1 MPRSAGP
8 KIRFEDRH
16 CLAADRVAATWQAS
30 AMGRSRS
37 AASSLQG
44 NREKRP
50 FVERV
55 WWLLLIS
62 AWAWLRLLN
71 LAFGDGKGDLAFGD
85 ASPHTILN
93 AVAVVFLIVAVPVW
107 LWERRRG
114 ERKRRASE
122 PSE

>member
-30 AMGRSRS
+30 AMGRSRF

-50 FVERV
+50 FVETV
-55 WWLLLIS
+55 WWLLLVS

-71 LAFGDGKGDLAFGD
+71 LAFGD
-85 ASPHTILN
+85 ASPHPILN
-93 AVAVVFLIVAVPVW
+93 AAAVVFLIVAVPVW